1 MQGDFPATYLDLY
14 RAPSFTHWLSMK
26 ATMTSARLLGY
37 WDYPRAC
44 AAANAEEM
52 TFSDELYWLY
62 KLRRPIVR
70 AEEEVSQVLFLRDKS
85 DVMLPEAFKEDGSV
99 TIGAAGDLMPA
110 DGLEHSRD
118 IFFENVADVLFDAD
132 FSFAN
137 LEGPVTEQYVKYSA
151 GTPLMGFSVA
161 QFATLARH
169 REKCFTAL
177 SLANNHAFDWGIEGL
192 ETTQRLFKQFGIVD
206 VGSPRVPQEY
216 GRAKIFIKKGIKIGV
231 ISATFGLN
239 GHQPPENEAHRI
251 HVAKL
256 CSKHHVTDL
265 NLLRRQLRDCR
276 EQRCDFIVGS
286 IHWGYE
292 FEFFPRQRQIDA
304 AHTLVEEGVDL
315 ILGHHP
321 HVIQPVEYYRT
332 KRDPDRIAVIA
343 YSLGGLGWRWYTAP
357 HFALGMILSMKLSKG
372 LLSGAHRTYIEK
384 VDPIP
389 TFQSVFCVDNI
400 WLKRVEKLKEHVG
413 GISPRSTL
421 YLRKI
426 KQYADLVLEPGSLP
440 PRG

>member
-1 MQGDFPATYLDLY
+1 MQRNFPATYLDLY

-26 ATMTSARLLGY
+26 AAMTSARLLGY
-37 WDYPRAC
+37 WDYPRVD
-44 AAANAEEM
+44 AATDAEEM
-52 TFSDELYWLY
+52 TFSDELYWFY

-70 AEEEVSQVLFLRDKS
+70 AEENVCPVLFLRNKS
-85 DVMLPEAFKEDGSV
+85 VVGLPEGFKKDGSV

-118 IFFENVADVLFDAD
+118 VFFENTADVLLDAD

-137 LEGPVTEQYVKYSA
+137 LEGPVTEQYVEYCP

-161 QFATLARH
+161 QFPTLAGH
-169 REKCFTAL
+169 RGKCFTAL

-192 ETTQRLFKQFGIVD
+192 ETTQRLVTQYGIVD
-206 VGSPRVPQEY
+206 VGSPRTPEEY
-216 GRAKIFIKKGIKIGV
+216 GRARTLIKKGVKIGV
-231 ISATFGLN
+231 VSATFGLN
-239 GHQPPENEAHRI
+239 GRRPPENESHRI

-256 CSKHHVTDL
+256 CSKHDATDL
-265 NLLRRQLRDCR
+265 GLLRRQLEDCR
-276 EQRCDFIVGS
+276 QQHCDFIVAS

-292 FEFFPRQRQIDA
+292 FEFFPRLRQIDA
-304 AHTLVEEGVDL
+304 AHTLIEEGVDL

-332 KRDPDRIAVIA
+332 KRDPNRIAVIA

-372 LLSGAHRTYIEK
+372 LISGESRTYIER
-384 VDPIP
+384 VNPIP
-389 TFQSVFCVDNI
+389 TFQSVFYVNGI
-400 WLKRVEKLKEHVG
+400 RLKRVEKLKEHLG
-413 GISPRSTL
+413 GIGPLHSTR
-421 YLRKI
+421 YLEKI
-426 KQYADLVLEPGSLP
+426 RQYADLVLG
-440 PRG
+440 R